1 MKHKLFVL
9 LFFWLSTYNLVAQEP
24 EKKSIRIVDTLSTQ
38 EKNNRNTVILK
49 SELDSLIGL
58 HNANQPKTLQQEPLI
73 EENAQVPL
81 YLFIIGITALLAI
94 AFLLYILFRN
104 QKKFQRTISILHK
117 QIQHLEL
124 AAYSS
129 GSIPDANAGNK
140 SKGKTTIPGLE
151 KKIQSL
157 TTQLEKSIQEK
168 EELEV
173 SLSEATNIRHDFESV
188 KQQMM
193 EVYKVRNYPGF
204 NKEKTETEIVRSL
217 LETERSVA
225 FYAYEHFLKPVMAI
239 ADANK
244 NNPAKINPEEREKLL
259 NLLISL
265 SLLYSEYL
273 YLRINELSVGGKI
286 VERIGSLKNGNS
298 IDPGS
303 LKELSTEHGSRA
315 LVLRMVLD
323 KTSIQNLSYPV
334 FDETNLNLS

>member
-1 MKHKLFVL
+1 
-9 LFFWLSTYNLVAQEP
+9 
-24 EKKSIRIVDTLSTQ
+24 VDTLTLQ
-38 EKNNRNTVILK
+38 EKDNRNTVILK
-49 SELDSLIGL
+49 SELDSLISL
-58 HNANQPKTLQQEPLI
+58 YNASQPKTIPQEPVVTSENQLPINLLI
-73 EENAQVPL
+73 IA
-81 YLFIIGITALLAI
+81 IGALLAI

-104 QKKFQRTISILHK
+104 QKKFQRTVSILNK

-129 GSIPDANAGNK
+129 GSIADASGSNK
-140 SKGKTTIPGLE
+140 IKKSSIPGLE

-157 TTQLEKSIQEK
+157 TTQLEKATK
-168 EELEV
+168 DNEELETLV
-173 SLSEATNIRHDFESV
+173 SESTNIRHDFESV

-193 EVYKVRNYPGF
+193 EVYKIRNYPGF
-204 NKEKTETEIVRSL
+204 DKEKTETEIVKSL
-217 LETERSVA
+217 LDTERSVA
-225 FYAYEHFLKPVMAI
+225 LYAYEHFLKPVMAI

-273 YLRINELSVGGKI
+273 YLRINDLSVGGKI
-286 VERIGSLKNGNS
+286 VERIGSLKNGNN
-298 IDPGS
+298 IDPAS

>member
-1 MKHKLFVL
+1 MNFKLIISI
-9 LFFWLSTYNLVAQEP
+9 LFCLVSCSLVGQEP
-24 EKKSIRIVDTLSTQ
+24 EKKSIRIVDTLTQQ
-38 EKNNRNTVILK
+38 EKDNRNTVILK
-49 SELDSLIGL
+49 SELDSLISL
-58 HNANQPKTLQQEPLI
+58 YNASQPKTIPQEPVEKAENQLPVYLLI
-73 EENAQVPL
+73 IA
-81 YLFIIGITALLAI
+81 IAALLAI

-104 QKKFQRTISILHK
+104 QKKFQRTVSILNK

-129 GSIPDANAGNK
+129 GSIADANGNNKIKK
-140 SKGKTTIPGLE
+140 SSIPGLE

-157 TTQLEKSIQEK
+157 TTQLEKATK
-168 EELEV
+168 DNEELETLV
-173 SLSEATNIRHDFESV
+173 SESTNIRHDFESV

-193 EVYKVRNYPGF
+193 EVYKIRNYPGF
-204 NKEKTETEIVRSL
+204 DKEKTETEIVKSL
-217 LETERSVA
+217 LDTERSVA
-225 FYAYEHFLKPVMAI
+225 LYAYEHFLKPVMAI

-273 YLRINELSVGGKI
+273 YLRINDLSVGGKI
-286 VERIGSLKNGNS
+286 VERIGSLKNGNN
-298 IDPGS
+298 IDPAS

>member
-1 MKHKLFVL
+1 MNYKLIISIIFCLVG
-9 LFFWLSTYNLVAQEP
+9 TGLVAQEP
-24 EKKSIRIVDTLSTQ
+24 EKKSIRIVDTLTAQ
-38 EKNNRNTVILK
+38 EKNSRNTVILQ
-49 SELDSLIGL
+49 SELDSLISL
-58 HNANQPKTLQQEPLI
+58 YSASQAKVVPQEPVAKAETL
-73 EENAQVPL
+73 APL
-81 YLFIIGITALLAI
+81 YLLITGIAALIAI

-104 QKKFQRTISILHK
+104 QKKFQRTVSILHR

-129 GSIPDANAGNK
+129 GNIADASGG
-140 SKGKTTIPGLE
+140 SKRKGPVPNPE

-157 TTQLEKSIQEK
+157 TTQLEKATKEK
-168 EELEV
+168 EELET
-173 SLSEATNIRHDFESV
+173 LLTENTTIRHDYESV

-193 EVYKVRNYPGF
+193 EVYKIRNYPGF
-204 NKEKTETEIVRSL
+204 DKEKTETEIVKSL
-217 LETERSVA
+217 LDTERSVA
-225 FYAYEHFLKPVMAI
+225 LYAYEHFLKPVMAI

-244 NNPAKINPEEREKLL
+244 NNPARINSEEREKLL

-273 YLRINELSVGGKI
+273 YLRINDLSVGGKI
-286 VERIGSLKNGNS
+286 VERIGSLKNGNN
-298 IDPGS
+298 IDPGL

>member
-1 MKHKLFVL
+1 MKNKLFIL
-9 LFFWLSTYNLVAQEP
+9 LFFCLATCSLVAQER
-24 EKKSIRIVDTLSTQ
+24 EKKSIRIVDTLTVQ
-38 EKNNRNTVILK
+38 EKDNRNTVILK
-49 SELDSLIGL
+49 SELDSLIQL
-58 HNANQPKTLQQEPLI
+58 YNASQPKTLAQEPLVK
-73 EENAQVPL
+73 EESKVPV
-81 YLFIIGITALLAI
+81 YLFATGIASLLAI

-104 QKKFQRTISILHK
+104 QKKFQRTVSILHR

-129 GSIPDANAGNK
+129 GSIPDASSGNK
-140 SKGKTTIPGLE
+140 IKGKATIPGLE
-151 KKIQSL
+151 KKIQLL
-157 TTQLEKSIQEK
+157 TMQLEKTAKEK

-173 SLSEATNIRHDFESV
+173 SLSETANIRHDFEAV

-193 EVYKVRNYPGF
+193 EVYKIRNYPGF
-204 NKEKTETEIVRSL
+204 NKEKTETEIVKSL
-217 LETERSVA
+217 LDTERSVA
-225 FYAYEHFLKPVMAI
+225 LYAYEHFLKPVMAI

-286 VERIGSLKNGNS
+286 VERIGSLKNGNN
-298 IDPGS
+298 INPDL